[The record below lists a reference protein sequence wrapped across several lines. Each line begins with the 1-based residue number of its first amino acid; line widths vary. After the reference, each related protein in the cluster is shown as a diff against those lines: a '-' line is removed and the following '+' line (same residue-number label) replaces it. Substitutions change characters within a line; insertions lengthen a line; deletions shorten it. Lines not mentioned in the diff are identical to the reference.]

1 MSNFDRESLSNSQLN
16 QIFAL
21 RQRGMAKAVQGI
33 PFGPDWLSAAHHQL
47 FKDVEPSAGKFR
59 DERVAPFLKG
69 MEQRLKDKD
78 LLKGASQYEVVSEL
92 TDCFY
97 DIVRTRPFKT
107 DNKPIIRQFL
117 LDLTAESGNAI
128 AWNEMNPGDWNKAFK
143 GVMAGDKRDARNMFH
158 TIFREAGITV
168 NNGIGIRV
176 KPIKNELKEKDRAK
190 SIAESLKKKHDDRL
204 ETTRKNHS
212 RAGMQTFSQP

>member
-1 MSNFDRESLSNSQLN
+1 MSSFDRDSLSNSQLK

-78 LLKGASQYEVVSEL
+78 FLKGASQYEVVSEL

-97 DIVRTRPFKT
+97 DIVRNMPFKT

-128 AWNEMNPGDWNKAFK
+128 AWNERRPGDWDKAYN
-143 GVMAGDKRDARNMFH
+143 GVMAGEKRDAKNMFH
-158 TIFREAGITV
+158 NIFREAGITV
-168 NNGIGIRV
+168 NNSIGIRV
-176 KPIKNELKEKDRAK
+176 TPIKNDLKENDRAK
-190 SIAESLKKKHDDRL
+190 SIAESLKKKHDDQL
-204 ETTRKNHS
+204 KTTRKNHS
-212 RAGMQTFSQP
+212 RAGVQAFSQP